1 MLIIYVRFEN
11 NNYIVIKYQTMNL
24 ISFILSILFALG
36 TTTMFISSI
45 LTPSPMQEVTIIL
58 TLVMVLL
65 SIIGIKVTYKELK
78 EEGL

>member
-1 MLIIYVRFEN
+1 
-11 NNYIVIKYQTMNL
+11 MNL

-45 LTPSPMQEVTIIL
+45 FTPSPMQGVTIIL